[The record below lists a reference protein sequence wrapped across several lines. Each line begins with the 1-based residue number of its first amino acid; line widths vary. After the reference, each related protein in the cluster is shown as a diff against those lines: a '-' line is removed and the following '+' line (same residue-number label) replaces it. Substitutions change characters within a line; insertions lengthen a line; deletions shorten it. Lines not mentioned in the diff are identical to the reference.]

1 MKDFLT
7 AKDISEIL
15 RISYPNALKFIKFS
29 GIQYIKLGNQY
40 RVTKEAF
47 IKFTHPVR
55 GNKYIRFED

>member
-7 AKDISEIL
+7 AKDISKLL
-15 RISYPNALKFIKFS
+15 RINYHNALKFIRFS

-40 RVTKEAF
+40 RVTKDAF

-55 GNKYIRFED
+55 GNKYIKFED